1 MFEVGEVCEGERR
14 RRRRREGRG
23 GRQHGAQVSLLC
35 HAARICWRCFRVDQL
50 SKAAGGAVFYSDLVE
65 EEGRPRHCGLRFVI
79 KNPF

>member
-1 MFEVGEVCEGERR
+1 M
-14 RRRRREGRG
+14 
-23 GRQHGAQVSLLC
+23 SLLC

-65 EEGRPRHCGLRFVI
+65 EEGRPRHRGMRFDM